1 MGTHPRFRQVP
12 PQLRSSTMAV
22 ESPSL
27 AARAAAV
34 AAELHRAY
42 LQGCVGQTYPVLFEQ
57 RKDGCAAGHAPNY
70 MPVEVQTQEDYHN
83 TVRHVKITGVV
94 NDILMGEVT

>member
-1 MGTHPRFRQVP
+1 
-12 PQLRSSTMAV
+12 
-22 ESPSL
+22 
-27 AARAAAV
+27 
-34 AAELHRAY
+34 
-42 LQGCVGQTYPVLFEQ
+42 
-57 RKDGCAAGHAPNY
+57 

>member
-1 MGTHPRFRQVP
+1 M
-12 PQLRSSTMAV
+12 
-22 ESPSL
+22 
-27 AARAAAV
+27 
-34 AAELHRAY
+34 
-42 LQGCVGQTYPVLFEQ
+42 GQTYPVLFEQ

>member
-1 MGTHPRFRQVP
+1 MP
-12 PQLRSSTMAV
+12 PVR
-22 ESPSL
+22 
-27 AARAAAV
+27 RV

-83 TVRHVKITGVV
+83 TIRHVKITGVV